1 MEETNVAEFK
11 LACGEELKKW
21 SVDALRTYG
30 RNIGMRCPTKLTKV
44 ELIKQIIG
52 VLCGEI
58 VQVQT
63 KQGAPVKN
71 HYIDEKSVERI
82 ELIKRKYLKEEEEPL
97 VAEPIVINE
106 SEIPPKEKPSTATVV
121 LRDGDGRKIL
131 SFSFEIK
138 L

>member
-11 LACGEELKKW
+11 LACREELKKW
-21 SVDALRTYG
+21 GITALRTYG
-30 RNIGMRCPTKLTKV
+30 RNIGMRCPTKLKKE

-63 KQGAPVKN
+63 KQGAPVKD

-82 ELIKRKYLKEEEEPL
+82 ELIKRKYLKGEAPL
-97 VAEPIVINE
+97 GVEPIVIHEN
-106 SEIPPKEKPSTATVV
+106 EIPPKEKPSTATVV
-121 LRDGDGRKIL
+121 LRDGDGNKIL

>member
-11 LACGEELKKW
+11 LACKEELKKW
-21 SVDALRTYG
+21 GITALRTYG
-30 RNIGMRCPTKLTKV
+30 RNIGMRCPTKLKKV

-71 HYIDEKSVERI
+71 DYIDEKNVEKI
-82 ELIKRKYLKEEEEPL
+82 ERIKRKYLKEEAL
-97 VAEPIVINE
+97 DVAPIVIHENE
-106 SEIPPKEKPSTATVV
+106 ISPKEKTSTATVV
-121 LRDGDGRKIL
+121 LRDGDGKKMV
-131 SFSFEIK
+131 SFSFELK

>member
-21 SVDALRTYG
+21 GVAALRTYG

-44 ELIKQIIG
+44 ELIEQIIG

-82 ELIKRKYLKEEEEPL
+82 ELIKRKYLKGEEPL
-97 VAEPIVINE
+97 DAEPIVINE
-106 SEIPPKEKPSTATVV
+106 NEIPPKEKPSTATVV
-121 LRDGDGRKIL
+121 LRDGNGRKIL
-131 SFSFEIK
+131 SFSFDIK

>member
-21 SVDALRTYG
+21 GVAALRTYG

-44 ELIKQIIG
+44 ELIEQIIG

-82 ELIKRKYLKEEEEPL
+82 ELIKRKYLKEEPL
-97 VAEPIVINE
+97 VAEPIIINE
-106 SEIPPKEKPSTATVV
+106 NEIPPKEKPSTATVV
-121 LRDGDGRKIL
+121 LRDGNGRKIL
-131 SFSFEIK
+131 SFSFDIK

>member
-1 MEETNVAEFK
+1 MEEINVAEFK
-11 LACGEELKKW
+11 LACREELKKW
-21 SVDALRTYG
+21 SITTLRTYG

-44 ELIKQIIG
+44 ELIEQIIG

-82 ELIKRKYLKEEEEPL
+82 ELIKWKYLKGEEPL

-106 SEIPPKEKPSTATVV
+106 NEIPPKEKPSTATVV
-121 LRDGDGRKIL
+121 LQDGDGKKIL

>member
-1 MEETNVAEFK
+1 MEEMNVAKFK
-11 LACGEELKKW
+11 LACKEELKQW
-21 SVDALRTYG
+21 GITALRTYG
-30 RNIGMRCPTKLTKV
+30 RNIGMRCPTKLKKE

-63 KQGAPVKN
+63 KQGAPVKD
-71 HYIDEKSVERI
+71 HYIDEKNVGRI
-82 ELIKRKYLKEEEEPL
+82 ELIKRKYLKKEEPL

-106 SEIPPKEKPSTATVV
+106 NKIPPKEKPSTATVI
-121 LRDGDGRKIL
+121 LRDGDGNQIL

>member
-82 ELIKRKYLKEEEEPL
+82 ELIKRKYLKEEEPL

>member
-82 ELIKRKYLKEEEEPL
+82 ELIKRKYLKEEEPL

-106 SEIPPKEKPSTATVV
+106 NEISPKEKPSTEPLFYEMATDEKFFLFP
-121 LRDGDGRKIL
+121 LR
-131 SFSFEIK
+131 
-138 L
+138 